1 MSRYLIYVD
10 AIDLHTIDDLL
21 SVGVDN
27 YTITEYFTLTE
38 DGKPMIVDKT
48 VCGGYVWE
56 NYMANRCANITEEIT
71 V

>member
-38 DGKPMIVDKT
+38 DGSPIMFEKGMVSEPDF
-48 VCGGYVWE
+48 CNG
-56 NYMANRCANITEEIT
+56 MAIRCSGITEE
-71 V
+71 